1 MRMPSD
7 YDAYC
12 ELMDDPDPY
21 ADERAEEERYWR
33 SLELSHNESL
43 LEAIGEAV
51 DDVLA
56 GLPVDAPL
64 TFTQRQLLW
73 SALWGF
79 CNDVVFFD
87 ERAELRGV
95 A

>member
-1 MRMPSD
+1 MD
-7 YDAYC
+7 YETWCDRLDGDSREC
-12 ELMDDPDPY
+12 EL
-21 ADERAEEERYWR
+21 AAEAAEEAAELR

-51 DDVLA
+51 DDVLS
-56 GLPVDAPL
+56 GLPVDAPM
-64 TFTQRQLLW
+64 TCTQRQRLW

-79 CNDVVFFD
+79 CNDVVFF
-87 ERAELRGV
+87 ETRNELRGV

>member
-33 SLELSHNESL
+33 SLELAHIEGMLASQCEIAIEILRHEGDAPGL
-43 LEAIGEAV
+43 LYALLAFAN
-51 DDVLA
+51 DVLLYA
-56 GLPVDAPL
+56 EAE
-64 TFTQRQLLW
+64 QL
-73 SALWGF
+73 
-79 CNDVVFFD
+79 
-87 ERAELRGV
+87 RA
-95 A
+95 AS